1 METLKKFLYLLTPD
15 ERIQASFLLIM
26 ITIMALLE
34 MIGVVSILPFMAVLT
49 NPTLIET
56 NFILIKVYKM
66 SEIFGVQTNQQFL
79 FVLGVLVFIL
89 LVTSLFFKALTTYA
103 QLRFVQM
110 REFSISKRL
119 IEGYLYQP
127 YSWFLNQNSAD
138 LGKTILSEVAAVID
152 SGFTPLMEFLSKG
165 MVAIILIGLL
175 IFVDPLLALV
185 VGFSLGITYG
195 IIFYFTHNY
204 FSKIGKERLINNR
217 LRFIST
223 SEAFGAIKEVKL
235 GGLENGYINRFSNSA
250 QVYART
256 QASAKI
262 LSHLPRHI
270 LEAIAFGGILLMIIY
285 LILQTGSFN
294 NAIPIISLYVFAGYR
309 LIPALQ
315 LIYQSISA
323 IKFIEPSLDKLCE
336 DIKNLKSFNST
347 EGRSELS
354 FNESISLKNI
364 EYRYPN
370 SSNPVLKNINMN
382 IPARST
388 IGIVGASGSG
398 KTTLVDITLGLL
410 KAQNGI
416 IQIDN
421 QIITNENL
429 RSWQRLIGYVPQH
442 IYLSDNTILANIAF
456 GVEQKNINK
465 LLVEKAAKTANL
477 HNFIMND
484 LSDQYLT
491 NIGER
496 GIKLSGGQRQR
507 IGIARALYHNPKILI
522 LDEATSAL
530 DNLTEKAVMDAVNNL
545 SKNITIILIAH
556 RLNTVKICDK
566 IYQIE
571 KGEIIR
577 EGKYNELFKK
587 D

>member
-1 METLKKFLYLLTPD
+1 METIKKFLYLLNPI
-15 ERIQASFLLIM
+15 EQIRASILLVM
-26 ITIMALLE
+26 IFVMALLE

-56 NFILIKVYKM
+56 NLILIKIYKI
-66 SEIFGVQTNQQFL
+66 SEIFGVKTNQQFL

-138 LGKTILSEVAAVID
+138 LGKTILSEVATVID
-152 SGFTPLMEFLSKG
+152 SGFTPLMELLSKG

-175 IFVDPLLALV
+175 IFIDPLLALV
-185 VGFSLGITYG
+185 VGSSLGITYG

-204 FSKIGKERLINNR
+204 FSKIGKERLMNNR

-315 LIYQSISA
+315 LIYQSISS

-336 DIKNLKSFNST
+336 DIKNLKSFNSI

-364 EYRYPN
+364 EYCYPN
-370 SSNPVLKNINMN
+370 SSNPVLKNVNMN

-398 KTTLVDITLGLL
+398 KTTVVDITLGLL

-421 QIITNENL
+421 QIITDENL

-456 GVEQKNINK
+456 GVEPKNINK
-465 LLVEKAAKTANL
+465 FLVEKAAKTANL

-496 GIKLSGGQRQR
+496 GVKLSGGQRQR

-530 DNLTEKAVMDAVNNL
+530 DNLTEQAVMDAVNNL

-571 KGEIIR
+571 KGKIIK
-577 EGKYNELFKK
+577 EGNYDELFRKY
-587 D
+587 

>member
-1 METLKKFLYLLTPD
+1 METIKKFLYLLNPI
-15 ERIQASFLLIM
+15 ERIRAFILLVM
-26 ITIMALLE
+26 IFVMALLE

-56 NFILIKVYKM
+56 NFILIKVYKI
-66 SEIFGVQTNQQFL
+66 SEIFGVKTNQQFL

-138 LGKTILSEVAAVID
+138 LGKTILSEVATVID

-204 FSKIGKERLINNR
+204 FSKIGKERLMNNR

-364 EYRYPN
+364 EYCYPN
-370 SSNPVLKNINMN
+370 SSNPVLKNVNMN

-496 GIKLSGGQRQR
+496 GVKLSGGQRQR

-530 DNLTEKAVMDAVNNL
+530 DNLTEQAVMDAVNNL

-566 IYQIE
+566 IYQLE
-571 KGEIIR
+571 KGEIIK
-577 EGKYNELFKK
+577 EGKYDELFKK
-587 D
+587 N